1 MAGRLALLL
10 CASSVAWALAGQ
22 AAPARVRPLTQ
33 QQLEQPDQVA
43 AWLRQH
49 AATADRQR
57 ADEAALFGA
66 AEARRGDLGSAV
78 KGYGLSAVLYPSPA
92 ALNAYAGTLV
102 RYLGQLRARRMD
114 RARHLD
120 QDLAS
125 VEALYR
131 AALASDTVLA
141 ALPPAERVATLANAD
156 CVAAY
161 RHGRAAAGTCAPLR
175 AYGLAAAERR
185 R

>member
-10 CASSVAWALAGQ
+10 CASSLAWALPGQ
-22 AAPARVRPLTQ
+22 AAPAKVRPLTQ

-49 AATADRQR
+49 AGMADRQR
-57 ADEAALFGA
+57 ADEAARFGA
-66 AEARRGDLGSAV
+66 AEARRGELGSAV

-92 ALNAYAGTLV
+92 ALTAYAGTLV
-102 RYLGQLRARRMD
+102 RYLGQLRD
-114 RARHLD
+114 RDQNRAVHLD

-125 VEALYR
+125 IEALYR

-141 ALPPAERVATLANAD
+141 ALAPAERAATRANAD

-161 RHGRAAAGTCAPLR
+161 RQGRTTVGTCAPLR
-175 AYGLAAAERR
+175 AYGLAAAGRR
-185 R
+185 P